1 MREYALYKGDD
12 ILAIGTV
19 EEIAKEMGIKP
30 ATVRYYNSQAY
41 RRRLEKQKRTENSV
55 RIAVPLDDEE
65 DELL

>member
-55 RIAVPLDDEE
+55 RIAVPLDDGE